1 MPSDAPAAAPPAAG
15 RVALARVV
23 RAHGV
28 RGAVRCRLYG
38 ESADGLSA
46 GPVFLRDGRATR
58 VRVLS
63 AAGRDALCRLD
74 GIDDRTAAAALVGSE
89 LAVARDRLRAPDD
102 GSYLHVDLIGL
113 AVRDTGGRAR
123 GTVAAVH
130 NFGAGD
136 LLEVQPPAGASV
148 FVPFTV
154 AAVPGVDV
162 AGGVL
167 RADAV
172 WFPSGAPPPAWPP
185 APGDAP

>member
-1 MPSDAPAAAPPAAG
+1 MPSDAPAADPPAAG

-63 AAGRDALCRLD
+63 TAGRDALCRLD

-172 WFPSGAPPPAWPP
+172 WFPSGAPPPARPP